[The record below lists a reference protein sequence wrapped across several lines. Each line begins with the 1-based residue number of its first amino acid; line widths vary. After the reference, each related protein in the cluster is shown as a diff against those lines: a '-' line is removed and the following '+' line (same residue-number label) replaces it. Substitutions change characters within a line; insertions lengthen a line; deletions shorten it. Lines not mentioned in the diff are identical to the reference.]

1 MYMYVPSAISCAAKK
16 PDAVTS
22 APVPM
27 QMARSRAAALLHIR
41 YLEGYVYMYMCQYQ
55 SECAT
60 LPQRTMC
67 TSTKVIA

>member
-22 APVPM
+22 AAVPM
-27 QMARSRAAALLHIR
+27 QMARSRAAALLHIQ
-41 YLEGYVYMYMCQYQ
+41 YLEGYVYMYQYQ

-67 TSTKVIA
+67 TSTKAKA